1 MNRPLRIAVADD
13 ERDTREY
20 LQELLPRL
28 GHQVAGV
35 AKSGKELV
43 ELCLATKP
51 DLIIA
56 DIRMP
61 DMDGVTA
68 SVAVNRE
75 KPTPVI
81 LVSAY
86 QDAELLARANTDHV
100 MAYLVKPVREPDL
113 QMTISLAMTRFDQFM
128 SLLKE
133 TSELKLALEERKT
146 VERAKGILTK
156 RLRIEEPEAFRRLQK
171 LASTRNQKLI
181 DVARV
186 ILSSE
191 EVFQAL
197 EKVS

>member
-1 MNRPLRIAVADD
+1 MTRPLRIAVADD
-13 ERDTREY
+13 ERDMRDY
-20 LQELLPRL
+20 LEEVLPRL
-28 GHQVAGV
+28 GHQVA
-35 AKSGKELV
+35 ATASTGKELV
-43 ELCLATKP
+43 ALCHTTKP

-61 DMDGVTA
+61 DMDGVEA

-81 LVSAY
+81 LVSAH
-86 QDAELLARANTDHV
+86 QDAELLARAHTDHV
-100 MAYLVKPVREPDL
+100 MGYLVKPVREADL
-113 QMTISLAMTRFDQFM
+113 HMAISLAMLRFDQFM
-128 SLLKE
+128 ALFKE
-133 TSELKLALEERKT
+133 TSDLRQALEERKII
-146 VERAKGILTK
+146 ERAKGILTK

-181 DVARV
+181 DVARL

-191 EVFQAL
+191 EVFQSL

>member
-1 MNRPLRIAVADD
+1 MRHPLKVAVADD
-13 ERDTREY
+13 ERDMRDY

-28 GHQVAGV
+28 GHQVVGT
-35 AKSGKELV
+35 AKNGKELV
-43 ELCLATKP
+43 ELCRAAKP
-51 DLIIA
+51 DLIIT

-61 DMDGVTA
+61 DTDGVAASTA
-68 SVAVNRE
+68 INRE
-75 KPTPVI
+75 RQTPVI

-86 QDAELLARANTDHV
+86 EDSELLAKANSDHV

-113 QMTISLAMTRFDQFM
+113 RMTISLAMMRFEQFQT
-128 SLLKE
+128 LLRE

-146 VERAKGILTK
+146 IERAKGVVTR
-156 RLRIEEPEAFRRLQK
+156 RLRMEEPDAFRRLQK

-181 DVARV
+181 DVARM

-197 EKVS
+197 EKVP